1 MKNMLKSCERN
12 IILANLKDF
21 TATAQNQIVQDQRND
36 LILISTVYLGFD
48 VDLLW
53 LI

>member
-21 TATAQNQIVQDQRND
+21 TATAENQIVQDQKID
-36 LILISTVYLGFD
+36 VILISTIYLGFE

-53 LI
+53 PI